1 MVRDLGSRDGERR
14 RRARLAVGVLRGC
27 GVLGAE
33 GGEAGGGGGYGYGYG
48 YGAGAGDGFGG
59 AGGFEDGAYRGGGMS
74 WEEAVGVSAPREPLR
89 EITGEEEREAR
100 RRRREAVVIH
110 EGEGSVGRADVWMRD
125 REGVLGMDLEG
136 EGEGVQV
143 EVGELVVD
151 GVVH

>member
-1 MVRDLGSRDGERR
+1 M
-14 RRARLAVGVLRGC
+14 
-27 GVLGAE
+27 GAE
-33 GGEAGGGGGYGYGYG
+33 GGEAGGGGGFGYG
-48 YGAGAGDGFGG
+48 YGAGAGASSGDGFGG
-59 AGGFEDGAYRGGGMS
+59 AGGYEDGAYRGGGMS
-74 WEEAVGVSAPREPLR
+74 WEEAVAVREPREPLR

-136 EGEGVQV
+136 EGEGGVGI
-143 EVGELVVD
+143 EVGELVID